1 MRTKKSLF
9 CFLWVLFAI
18 VTTSYGA
25 KVLVST
31 QSELNSAIEAA
42 QPGDTIS
49 MAKGQWKDI
58 EIDFDGNGTATDPI
72 VLMAENIGQVFIEG
86 NSSLD
91 MGGQY
96 LVVNGLTFQN
106 GQTPSSAAIIDFR
119 SDSDCKNCRLTNTSI
134 IDFNSGSDNQKWV
147 SLYGEDNRVDH
158 CLFKG
163 KTDGG
168 TLLVVWLKEGAGRVN
183 HLIDHNQFLDRP
195 DLGANGG
202 EIMRLGDSSTSMQEC
217 GTIVEYNYFENC
229 DGEIEIISNK
239 SGFNIYR
246 YNTFYNNNG
255 QLTLRHGNDCRV
267 EGNFFFGNNKS
278 GSSGVRVIGDRHVV
292 VNNYFQDLAGTG
304 QFRSAINVIGGVV
317 DSPLNR
323 YFNAT
328 DAVVAF
334 NTIVNCKSSLSIGG
348 DGTSGSEVFE
358 PPVNCTIANNLVFNQ
373 SSDDLIDIINEP
385 VDFEYAKNMYQAS
398 SLGAGVSGW
407 ESKDLALT
415 TVEVNG
421 YSIRKLTA
429 QSPAIDASDATVS
442 VAKDFE
448 GQTRNNPDVGSD
460 EFSTESAAI
469 FPLNKELTGPTLSQG
484 DFLFSNESEIK
495 YLAEGGSESININS
509 NMAWTASVDKSW
521 ITLDKTNGMG
531 SAAIEVTVQKYTQS
545 LPRKGA
551 ITVIGGNTTIKIEII
566 QEAAIIDLGGEK
578 LTVSTVSASAEQ
590 TGNEKENAVDGDL
603 TTRWSAEGEQSITF
617 ELDALSIVSYFKVAF
632 HQGDER
638 TMTFQI
644 DVSEDNS
651 IFTNVLTKREST
663 GLTDEFELYNVS
675 DTDAKYVRVTG
686 FGNSASDWN
695 SLSEVEIW
703 GEKIPVS
710 GVDDLSKAA
719 LSIYPNP
726 VRDTF
731 TLDFGYGNGD
741 VEVGIIDLNGKIL
754 SRTHTLGKK
763 ISVNAAYLQNGIYL
777 LNVVN
782 GSDNFVRR
790 IRVEH

>member
-1 MRTKKSLF
+1 MRTKTTLCCLF
-9 CFLWVLFAI
+9 WILFA
-18 VTTSYGA
+18 THTPLFGA
-25 KVLVST
+25 KVQVAN
-31 QSELNSAIEAA
+31 QSELNAAIQSAQA
-42 QPGDTIS
+42 GDTIV
-49 MAKGQWKDI
+49 MANGIWKDI
-58 EIDFDGNGTATDPI
+58 EIKLDGNGTAANPI
-72 VLMAENIGQVFIEG
+72 VLMAEDVGQVFVEG
-86 NSSLD
+86 SSSLD

-96 LVVNGLTFQN
+96 LVVNGLTFRN
-106 GQTPSSAAIIDFR
+106 GQTPSSAAVIDFR
-119 SDSDCKNCRLTNTSI
+119 SDSDCRNCRLTNTSI

-147 SLYGEDNRVDH
+147 SLYGEENRVDH

-168 TLLVVWLKEGAGRVN
+168 TLLVVWLKSGSGRVN

-202 EIMRLGDSSTSMQEC
+202 EIMRLGDSNTSMQEC

-246 YNTFYNNNG
+246 YNTFFNNNG

-292 VNNYFQDLAGTG
+292 VNNYFQDLEGTG

-348 DGTSGSEVFE
+348 DGTSGSEEFE
-358 PPVNCTIANNLVFNQ
+358 PPINCTIANNLVFNE
-373 SSDDLIDIINEP
+373 SNNDLIDIINAP

-398 SLGAGVSGW
+398 SLGANVSGW
-407 ESKDLALT
+407 ESKDLSLT

-421 YSIRKLTA
+421 YSLKKLTD
-429 QSPAIDASDATVS
+429 QSPAIDASDAIVS
-442 VAKDFE
+442 VTKDFE

-460 EFSTESAAI
+460 EFSTETVTI
-469 FPLNKELTGPTLSQG
+469 FPVNKELTGPTLSQT
-484 DFLFSNESEIK
+484 DFLYPSASEVR
-495 YLAEGGSESININS
+495 YLAEGGSKSLGINS
-509 NMAWTASVDKSW
+509 NAAWTATADKSW
-521 ITLDKTNGMG
+521 ISLNKANGTG
-531 SAAIEVTVQKYTQS
+531 SAELEVSVQKYTQS
-545 LPRKGA
+545 LPRKG
-551 ITVIGGNTTIKIEII
+551 IVTINGGSTTIKVDII

-578 LTVSTVSASAEQ
+578 LTVSAITASAEQ
-590 TGNEKENAVDGDL
+590 PGNGKENASDGDL
-603 TTRWSAEGEQSITF
+603 STRWSVEGEQSITF
-617 ELDALSIVSYFKVAF
+617 ELDALSLVSYFKVAF
-632 HQGDER
+632 YEGDER
-638 TMTFQI
+638 TTTFQV
-644 DVSEDNS
+644 DLSEDNS
-651 IFTNVLTKREST
+651 SFTNVLAKREST
-663 GLTDEFELYNVS
+663 GLTNEFELYNVS
-675 DTDAKYVRVTG
+675 DTKAKYVRITG
-686 FGNSASDWN
+686 FGNSMSDWN
-695 SLSEVEIW
+695 SLAEVEIW
-703 GEKIPVS
+703 GEKIPVLS
-710 GVDDLSKAA
+710 VDDPRQAA
-719 LSIYPNP
+719 IAIYPNP
-726 VRDTF
+726 VTDTF

-741 VEVGIIDLNGKIL
+741 MEVGIMDLNGKIL
-754 SRTHTLGKK
+754 SKTQAQGTK
-763 ISVNAAYLQNGIYL
+763 ISVNTTYLQNGIYI

-782 GSDNFVRR
+782 GSDNFVQR